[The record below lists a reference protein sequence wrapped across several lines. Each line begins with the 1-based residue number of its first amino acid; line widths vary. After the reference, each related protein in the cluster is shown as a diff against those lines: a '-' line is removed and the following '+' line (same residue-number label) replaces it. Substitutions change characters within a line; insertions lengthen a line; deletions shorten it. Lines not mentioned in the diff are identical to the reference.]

1 MIFKAKEIAHQ
12 LGGTVVGDPETEV
25 STLSKIEEAQSGSI
39 TFLANPKYTP
49 HIYSTKASITI
60 VNKSFE
66 PDGDLQTV
74 LIRVEDAYA
83 AFTKLLDFYQVSQL
97 PSPEVSPAAT
107 IDPQAELGKQCY
119 IGAQTIIQAGSF
131 IGDQSTIH
139 PQVYIGKNVQIGK
152 HTIIYPGVQILD
164 GTEIGD
170 RCIIHSGT
178 VIGSDGFGFA
188 PQKDGS
194 YQKIPQLGTVWI
206 GNDVEVGANCT
217 IDRATL
223 GETKVGH
230 GVKLDNQIQVAHNAE
245 IGDHT
250 VIAAQSGVA
259 GSAKVGK
266 YCVIGGQVGV
276 VGHIEVGDHVQ
287 IQGQSGV
294 SSNIPSNMAIQ
305 GTPAFSYKDYSRSY
319 IYFKK
324 LPDII
329 KKIESLEKKS
339 SQ

>member
-60 VNKSFE
+60 VNNSFE
-66 PDGDLQTV
+66 PNGDLQTV

-206 GNDVEVGANCT
+206 GNDVEIGANCT

-294 SSNIPSNMAIQ
+294 SSNSPSNMAIQ

-329 KKIESLEKKS
+329 KKIESLEKKR

>member
-259 GSAKVGK
+259 GSAKVGR

>member
-60 VNKSFE
+60 VNNSFE
-66 PDGDLQTV
+66 PDGELQTV

-206 GNDVEVGANCT
+206 GNDVEIGANCT

-329 KKIESLEKKS
+329 KKIESLEKKR

>member
-1 MIFKAKEIAHQ
+1 M
-12 LGGTVVGDPETEV
+12 
-25 STLSKIEEAQSGSI
+25 
-39 TFLANPKYTP
+39 
-49 HIYSTKASITI
+49 
-60 VNKSFE
+60 
-66 PDGDLQTV
+66 
-74 LIRVEDAYA
+74 IRVEDAYA

>member
-60 VNKSFE
+60 VNNSFE

-170 RCIIHSGT
+170 RCIVHSGT

-206 GNDVEVGANCT
+206 GNDVEIGANCT

-294 SSNIPSNMAIQ
+294 SSNIPSNTAIQ

-329 KKIESLEKKS
+329 KKIESLEKKR

>member
-60 VNKSFE
+60 VNNSFE

-152 HTIIYPGVQILD
+152 QTIIYPGVQILD

-206 GNDVEVGANCT
+206 GNDVEIGANCT

-329 KKIESLEKKS
+329 KKIESLEKKR

>member
-60 VNKSFE
+60 VNNSFE

-206 GNDVEVGANCT
+206 GNDVEIGANCT

-329 KKIESLEKKS
+329 KKIESLEKKR

>member
-206 GNDVEVGANCT
+206 GNDVEIGANCT

-329 KKIESLEKKS
+329 KKIESLEKKR

>member
-329 KKIESLEKKS
+329 KKIESLEKKR

>member
-1 MIFKAKEIAHQ
+1 MIFTAKEIAHQ
-12 LGGTVVGDPETEV
+12 LDGTVVGDPETEV

-49 HIYSTKASITI
+49 HIYHTKASITI
-60 VNKSFE
+60 VNKTFE
-66 PDGDLQTV
+66 PESDLDTV
-74 LIRVEDAYA
+74 LIQVEDAYA

-97 PSPEVSPAAT
+97 P
-107 IDPQAELGKQCY
+107 DPQLSSTAVIDSSVQMGEQCHV
-119 IGAQTIIQAGSF
+119 GAQTIIEGETV
-131 IGDQSTIH
+131 IGDRSVIH
-139 PQVYIGKNVQIGK
+139 PQVFIGKNVRIGEK
-152 HTIIYPGVQILD
+152 CVIYPGVRILE
-164 GTEIGD
+164 GSHIGA

-206 GNDVEVGANCT
+206 GNDVEIGANST

-223 GETKVGH
+223 GQTKIGH

-245 IGDHT
+245 IDDHT

-266 YCVIGGQVGV
+266 HCVIGGQVGI

-294 SSNIPSNMAIQ
+294 SSNVPANTAIQ
-305 GTPAFSYKDYSRSY
+305 GTPAFTYKDYSRSY

-324 LPDII
+324 LPELV
-329 KKIESLEKKS
+329 KQIETLEKKS
-339 SQ
+339 SP

>member
-60 VNKSFE
+60 VNNSFE

-119 IGAQTIIQAGSF
+119 IGPQTIIQAGSF
-131 IGDQSTIH
+131 IGDQSTLH

-206 GNDVEVGANCT
+206 GNDVEIGANCT

-329 KKIESLEKKS
+329 KKIESLEKKH